1 MCLRLSLCRIP
12 RGFGVAES
20 LSSSGNFEIASKRTL
35 SAKFVEA
42 GSFEVLPSQCY
53 TSSFVFRVAT
63 HRASSST
70 LIPQI
75 LNLYRLSADENRIL
89 RFIIEAASCFFFF
102 YRGWSTRTPRNMWIR
117 SCMNEESSSHVQT
130 YMRRR
135 TCRSYWFRKS
145 GRWVYLT
152 KLILRRFR
160 TGNWIE
166 IGLKP
171 RSYISSS
178 IFACEIKEWRGAK
191 RRRIENERREIPT
204 TAVDEFNRVF
214 FTQIQRFTIVL
225 YIYIYIYDIISWI
238 MYDCT
243 PSALICKHVTW
254 KLVRKWA
261 WQRRETSCTAPASL
275 LPSS

>member
-1 MCLRLSLCRIP
+1 MCLRLSPCRIP

-75 LNLYRLSADENRIL
+75 LNLYRLSADKNRIL

-102 YRGWSTRTPRNMWIR
+102 YRGWSTRTRRNVWIR

-130 YMRRR
+130 YMQRR
-135 TCRSYWFRKS
+135 TCRSYRFRKS

-152 KLILRRFR
+152 KLTANSASVQNRKLDW
-160 TGNWIE
+160 NWIE
-166 IGLKP
+166 A
-171 RSYISSS
+171 S
-178 IFACEIKEWRGAK
+178 I
-191 RRRIENERREIPT
+191 
-204 TAVDEFNRVF
+204 
-214 FTQIQRFTIVL
+214 
-225 YIYIYIYDIISWI
+225 IYIFFHFRVRNKRVKRGKEKKDSEWKEGNSYNRGRWI
-238 MYDCT
+238 Q
-243 PSALICKHVTW
+243 SRVL
-254 KLVRKWA
+254 
-261 WQRRETSCTAPASL
+261 
-275 LPSS
+275 